1 MARPRPR
8 VMPDLKGW
16 IVQPM
21 HTDVIVCNSIFKKK
35 KKKNRGIGFE
45 RRKKIKKKSL
55 CYMFYAIYYLNS
67 YFYLLNDF
75 QFNSFYNS

>member
-1 MARPRPR
+1 MYFLKMDQLAMARPRPR

-35 KKKNRGIGFE
+35 KKIE
-45 RRKKIKKKSL
+45 E
-55 CYMFYAIYYLNS
+55 
-67 YFYLLNDF
+67 
-75 QFNSFYNS
+75 

>member
-21 HTDVIVCNSIFKKK
+21 HTDVIVCNSIFKK